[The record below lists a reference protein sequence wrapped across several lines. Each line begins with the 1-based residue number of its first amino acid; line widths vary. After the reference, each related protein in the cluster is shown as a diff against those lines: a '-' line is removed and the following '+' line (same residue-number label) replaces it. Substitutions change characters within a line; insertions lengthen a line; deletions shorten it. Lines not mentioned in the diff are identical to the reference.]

1 MIHSNFAAAHI
12 SCLPSLSHFTISA
25 FPQFHPTQIPKHHFL
40 TSQPSS
46 TVHEKSQRLLR
57 ISPSIHQSPAHFSRT
72 LTCVINLS
80 RFTKPVGID
89 TTQRLSYCDAP
100 RTAPSRK
107 RISYLNRL
115 PRSAQI
121 AKETMFQIIQLE
133 NTSRYELARFSFRL
147 NVQPLTVP
155 QCCSF
160 SRICDHE
167 YDHFVSEI
175 DREGHEDI
183 VLVTPML
190 DTCPDCTKSMEK
202 SGHKLPADMK
212 ESQVEEYRREA
223 SRLPTFRMPSK
234 MPADFKDLGR
244 KNTADVKSVSQLPR
258 TSFLP
263 PGAAPRDT
271 YNPSALRVPASGR
284 PSIRPSVAPLHS
296 TRRTDSGSEYPSASV
311 VPQSTRP
318 ATAIRDSQLSV
329 RQSVAPSV
337 RPSNRP
343 EASVAPSARPS
354 TRTEASVRPSVKPQ
368 ASKPPLTA
376 EELLKRGPPRN
387 VAASAFY
394 ENPDGDE
401 ARANILQQTR
411 KPSQITKMRTE
422 YGGHTAAPRG
432 SEASLDLEKLMGEH
446 SITQSTIPESSRR
459 PEGASR
465 VPSASQR
472 PSKRPTPSRTSGGHS
487 VMPPRESRT
496 PGACSTPRQSH
507 APSSSQAPVASRAP
521 SASTRSRKR
530 EDLTSSL

>member
-1 MIHSNFAAAHI
+1 
-12 SCLPSLSHFTISA
+12 
-25 FPQFHPTQIPKHHFL
+25 
-40 TSQPSS
+40 
-46 TVHEKSQRLLR
+46 
-57 ISPSIHQSPAHFSRT
+57 
-72 LTCVINLS
+72 
-80 RFTKPVGID
+80 
-89 TTQRLSYCDAP
+89 
-100 RTAPSRK
+100 
-107 RISYLNRL
+107 
-115 PRSAQI
+115 
-121 AKETMFQIIQLE
+121 MFQIIQLV
-133 NTSRYELARFSFRL
+133 NTSRYELARFSIRL
-147 NVQPLTVP
+147 NVQPLTLT

-212 ESQVEEYRREA
+212 ESQVEAYRREA
-223 SRLPTFRMPSK
+223 SRLPTFRMQSK
-234 MPADFKDLGR
+234 MPADFEDLER
-244 KNTADVKSVSQLPR
+244 KNTADVKSVSHLPR

-263 PGAAPRDT
+263 PSAAPRDT
-271 YNPSALRVPASGR
+271 YNPSALRVPAPGQPSIRPSVQQSVR
-284 PSIRPSVAPLHS
+284 PSIRPSVAPAHS
-296 TRRTDSGSEYPSASV
+296 TRGTDSGSKYPSASV
-311 VPQSTRP
+311 VSQSTRP
-318 ATAIRDSQLSV
+318 ATAIHDSQPSV

-343 EASVAPSARPS
+343 SASVAPSLRPS
-354 TRTEASVRPSVKPQ
+354 TSPEASVRPSVRPQ

-376 EELLKRGPPRN
+376 AELLKRGPPRN

-401 ARANILQQTR
+401 ARANIIQQSR
-411 KPSQITKMRTE
+411 KPPEVTKMRTE

-446 SITQSTIPESSRR
+446 SITQSTMPESSRR
-459 PEGASR
+459 QEGASR

-472 PSKRPTPSRTSGGHS
+472 PSASTSRPSERPMLSRTSGGHS

-496 PGACSTPRQSH
+496 PGASSTPRQSH
-507 APSSSQAPVASRAP
+507 APSSQAPGTSRAP
-521 SASTRSRKR
+521 SASTRPQGNAKTPLPPYKTMAGEESKWPSNAPPTCKTGPGASRAPVGGAHQGGAGGGR
-530 EDLTSSL
+530 GQSAIPEEEDIYNY

>member
-1 MIHSNFAAAHI
+1 
-12 SCLPSLSHFTISA
+12 
-25 FPQFHPTQIPKHHFL
+25 
-40 TSQPSS
+40 
-46 TVHEKSQRLLR
+46 
-57 ISPSIHQSPAHFSRT
+57 
-72 LTCVINLS
+72 
-80 RFTKPVGID
+80 
-89 TTQRLSYCDAP
+89 
-100 RTAPSRK
+100 
-107 RISYLNRL
+107 
-115 PRSAQI
+115 
-121 AKETMFQIIQLE
+121 MFQIIQLE

-234 MPADFKDLGR
+234 MPADFEDLER

-263 PGAAPRDT
+263 PSAAPRDT
-271 YNPSALRVPASGR
+271 YNPSALRVPVSGR
-284 PSIRPSVAPLHS
+284 PSIRPSVAPGNS
-296 TRRTDSGSEYPSASV
+296 TRRTDSGSKYPSASV

-318 ATAIRDSQLSV
+318 VTAIRDSQPSV

-337 RPSNRP
+337 RPSSRP
-343 EASVAPSARPS
+343 EASVAPSVRPS
-354 TRTEASVRPSVKPQ
+354 TRPEASVGPSVKLQ

-401 ARANILQQTR
+401 ARANIHQQPR
-411 KPSQITKMRTE
+411 KPSEITKMRTE

-446 SITQSTIPESSRR
+446 SITQSTMPESSRR
-459 PEGASR
+459 QEGASR

-472 PSKRPTPSRTSGGHS
+472 PSASTSRPSERPMLSRTSGGHS

-496 PGACSTPRQSH
+496 PGASSTPRQSH
-507 APSSSQAPVASRAP
+507 APSSQAPGTSRAP
-521 SASTRSRKR
+521 SASTRPQGNAKTPLPPYKTMAGEESKWPSNAPPTCKTGPGASRAPVGGAHQGGAGGGR
-530 EDLTSSL
+530 GQSAIPEEEDIYNY